1 MIQRW
6 AERRMYRRSL
16 QLATGLLRQAAR
28 TGNLLEKIEALEQ
41 AEQKLKDACWLFP
54 EEAGEE
60 FEATL
65 STLRKSREEALEKH
79 APPAVER
86 LLTAAEAGGE
96 EAEAA
101 LQAAGR
107 LLALLCHYRPE
118 DVQSQ
123 ELSARFHA
131 LGGERPPYRPVPP
144 LSESYHRPSAAAGCV
159 FLVGALMLIL
169 LLAWLA
175 FR

>member
-1 MIQRW
+1 MIRRW

-16 QLATGLLRQAAR
+16 QLAAGLLRRAAR
-28 TGNLLEKIEALEQ
+28 TANVLEKIEALEQ
-41 AEQKLKDACWLFP
+41 AEQKVKDASWLFP

-60 FEATL
+60 FETTL

-79 APPAVER
+79 APPAAAR

-107 LLALLCHYRPE
+107 LLARLSHYRPE
-118 DVQSQ
+118 DLQTQ
-123 ELSARFHA
+123 ELSARFRA
-131 LGGERPPYRPVPP
+131 LGGERPPYRPVPA
-144 LSESYHRPSAAAGCV
+144 LSESYHRPSAAAGCGS
-159 FLVGALMLIL
+159 LVCALVLGL
-169 LLAWLA
+169 LLVWLA
-175 FR
+175 IT